1 MTLSLNKIRK
11 MNHLIHRKR
20 VIKNVGFDID
30 NWCKLPYTYIKS
42 KYYIETSSLIVF
54 ISQFTKITPNFL
66 TLVCATLSVLGGL
79 FLASNNDT
87 LIYISLFI
95 LFSNQSFDW
104 ADGLLA
110 VIKKKTSKL
119 GDLLDH
125 WGGLVGAYSYLCGF
139 GIYLYNKNQ
148 EELFIILSFL
158 IILIKALDLK
168 DYSYHLAM
176 YQSFHENKKSKSN
189 KKKISSKNKLKNIYG
204 VSANLIMI
212 KNFFQNFLDER
223 SRSIDFICL
232 LILFDSLYAN
242 TIFLIILNY
251 IYYLIFLKTFV
262 LFSGGFYITCFKNFY
277 DKIK

>member
-11 MNHLIHRKR
+11 MNHLKHRKS
-20 VIKNVGFDID
+20 VIKHCGFDMD
-30 NWCKLPYTYIKS
+30 NWRQLPYTYIKS
-42 KYYIETSSLIVF
+42 KYYIETSSIIVF

-66 TLVCATLSVLGGL
+66 TLVFVTLSAFGGL

-87 LIYISLFI
+87 LIYIGLFF
-95 LFSNQSFDW
+95 LFSKGSFDW

-119 GDLLDH
+119 GALLDN
-125 WGGLVGAYSYLCGF
+125 WGGLVGSYSYLCGF

-176 YQSFHENKKSKSN
+176 YQSFHENKKSKLN
-189 KKKISSKNKLKNIYG
+189 KKNISSKNKLKNIYG
-204 VSANLIMI
+204 VSVNLIKI

-223 SRSIDFICL
+223 SRSIDFVCL
-232 LILFDSLYAN
+232 VILFDSLYVN
-242 TIFLIILNY
+242 TIFLTILNY
-251 IYYLIFLKTFV
+251 IYYLIFLKTFI
-262 LFSGGFYITCFKNFY
+262 LFSGGFYITYFKNFS